1 MILQV
6 TTDKLKNRK
15 RMLDTHFE
23 SCKAAQAVKMNTKI
37 AVFLMVVALLQTKAE
52 SK

>member
-23 SCKAAQAVKMNTKI
+23 SCKAAQAVKMKI